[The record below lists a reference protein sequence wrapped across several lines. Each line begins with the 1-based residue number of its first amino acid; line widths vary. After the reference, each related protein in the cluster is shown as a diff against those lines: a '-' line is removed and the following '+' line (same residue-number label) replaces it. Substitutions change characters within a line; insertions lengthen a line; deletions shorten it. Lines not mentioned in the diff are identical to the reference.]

1 MDLGEHYPCLNVQ
14 DLTRSIEFYQ
24 KLDFTIIGDH
34 RSENWAVL
42 QHNNMALCLFQGHID
57 KNLINFRGGNI
68 EAIHKE
74 AASRGL
80 KFTKPARLEPDGSLS
95 AEIRDPDGNV
105 IYFNTFPDEAEQYV
119 RTGKLIDY

>member
-24 KLDFTIIGDH
+24 KLDFAITEDH

-57 KNLINFRGGNI
+57 ENLINFRGGNI
-68 EAIHKE
+68 EAIHLE
-74 AASRGL
+74 ATSRGL
-80 KFTKPARLEPDGSLS
+80 KFTKPAHLEPDGSWS

-105 IYFNTFPDEAEQYV
+105 IYFNTFPEEQEQYV
-119 RTGKLIDY
+119 RTRKLIDY

>member
-14 DLTRSIEFYQ
+14 DLARSIEFYER
-24 KLDFTIIGDH
+24 LDFTIIDDH

-57 KNLINFRGGNI
+57 ENLINFRGGDI

-74 AASRGL
+74 ATARGL
-80 KFTKPARLEPDGSLS
+80 EFTKPTRLHPDGSWS
-95 AEIRDPDGNV
+95 AEIRDPDGNS
-105 IYFNTFPDEAEQYV
+105 IFFNTFPDERERYV

>member
-24 KLDFTIIGDH
+24 KLDFTIIEDH
-34 RSENWAVL
+34 TSENWAVL

-57 KNLINFRGGNI
+57 ENLINFRGGNI

-74 AASRGL
+74 ATSRGL
-80 KFTKPARLEPDGSLS
+80 KFTKPPSLEPDGSWS

-105 IYFNTFPDEAEQYV
+105 IYFNTFPDEREQYV
-119 RTGKLIDY
+119 RTGKLINY